1 MGCSSCRAFAK
12 KNSQEEAVNKF
23 YVSSFFL
30 CRRPCPGIWAFR
42 LASKPTWVME
52 KKELSRPGFECR
64 LSALE
69 LSIEKILNVV
79 ENVLSENRDREARI
93 LRRMDNLSAALNGLA
108 ESQDGIQDSCSCCL
122 ARLTKYSPG
131 PASSSTKNKNK
142 NKKQQTVPGQSLQQS
157 GQQPP
162 ADTRSWLRPTENP
175 QGPTSTSPAGGSHNN
190 SQQHNKATPPPKF
203 PNFADDDDTW
213 QLVTTSKPRP
223 KRTVLFIGNLA
234 TSTLDESLTK
244 FVQHKAKSTTKRD
257 VPVHNTKIF
266 SATNGHE
273 TNFARITINSA
284 DSPLLLSR
292 TFWPRALH
300 CRRWH
305 FKEQQQQQQQD
316 KKQLPE
322 GGCEQQ
328 QHQQQQQQQQMAGTL
343 DDAERAAALLRSAY
357 NHTPGSARDDDL
369 DLSLSRLQLGRR
381 QRPAAWCTGGRGYSC
396 AGWQA
401 EERPSLSTRDNWC
414 KEG

>member
-1 MGCSSCRAFAK
+1 M
-12 KNSQEEAVNKF
+12 EE
-23 YVSSFFL
+23 
-30 CRRPCPGIWAFR
+30 
-42 LASKPTWVME
+42 
-52 KKELSRPGFECR
+52 KELRRPGFECR

-69 LSIEKILNVV
+69 LSIEKILNIV

-93 LRRMDNLSAALNGLA
+93 LRRMDNLSAALNGFT
-108 ESQDGIQDSCSCCL
+108 ESLDGIQDSCSCRF
-122 ARLTKYSPG
+122 ARLTKSSPG
-131 PASSSTKNKNK
+131 PASSSTKNKNT
-142 NKKQQTVPGQSLQQS
+142 NKKQQTVPAQSLQQS

-175 QGPTSTSPAGGSHNN
+175 QGPTSSSPAGGSHNN

-203 PNFADDDDTW
+203 PSFADDDDTW

-223 KRTVLFIGNLA
+223 RRTELFIGNLA
-234 TSTLDESLTK
+234 TSTSDESLTK
-244 FVQHKAKSTTKRD
+244 FVQHRAKSTTKRD

-266 SATNGHE
+266 SATDGHE

-300 CRRWH
+300 CRKWH
-305 FKEQQQQQQQD
+305 FKEQQQQQHD
-316 KKQLPE
+316 KKQHPE

-328 QHQQQQQQQQMAGTL
+328 QQQQQEQQQQQQQQMAGTL

-369 DLSLSRLQLGRR
+369 DLSLSPDSNWGDDSDPLLGARDEGATPVQGGKR
-381 QRPAAWCTGGRGYSC
+381 SNDHLSPPETTGAKRADTNRG
-396 AGWQA
+396 QP
-401 EERPSLSTRDNWC
+401 PSDS
-414 KEG
+414 